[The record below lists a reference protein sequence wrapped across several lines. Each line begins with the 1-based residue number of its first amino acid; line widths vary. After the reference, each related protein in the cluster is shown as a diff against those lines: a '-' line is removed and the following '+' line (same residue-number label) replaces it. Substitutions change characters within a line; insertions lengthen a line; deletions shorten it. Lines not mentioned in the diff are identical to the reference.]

1 MMKLEL
7 EISDVDYNALLEKLL
22 PYMGDHLRNSGNPL
36 GMLLSNGMSSGMA
49 KRVLATVPQSQKD
62 ALVCD
67 LINGNSGKLIQKA
80 ESAAAQQ
87 GVRLKVSKIHA
98 SSK

>member
-1 MMKLEL
+1 MIKLEL
-7 EISDVDYNALLEKLL
+7 ELTEVDYNSLMEQLL
-22 PYMGDHLRNSGNPL
+22 PYMGDHLRNNGNPL
-36 GMLLSNGMSSGMA
+36 GMLLSNGMSSSMA

-67 LINGNSGKLIQKA
+67 LINSNSVKMAQKA
-80 ESAAAQQ
+80 EDSAAKHGIA
-87 GVRLKVSKIHA
+87 VKISSIHA